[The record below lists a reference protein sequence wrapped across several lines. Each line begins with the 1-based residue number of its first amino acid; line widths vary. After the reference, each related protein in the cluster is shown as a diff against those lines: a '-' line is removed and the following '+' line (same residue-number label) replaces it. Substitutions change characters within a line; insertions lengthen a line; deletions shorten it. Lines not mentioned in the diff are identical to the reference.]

1 MWEKETDLTFQFSQV
16 KQVQTKCASDLCKFI
31 TNLHYRLHFQSF
43 FFFFF
48 FSLKCAACIR
58 ISTIA
63 SQTPHQW
70 KGLRNDIL
78 NEYTA
83 QHSFNVDWSR
93 SLASSS
99 GLQKSPVKDMVHA
112 PIPPRYLLPLKGWQ
126 LHHSESKIWSHTW
139 QPTAEFFFSLFTARR
154 NSGILQTS
162 QNSLYFPRCLC
173 SLCCY
178 PLKAQHD
185 PPLPPPPDTLLLFSI

>member
-1 MWEKETDLTFQFSQV
+1 MR
-16 KQVQTKCASDLCKFI
+16 
-31 TNLHYRLHFQSF
+31 TNLHYHFF
-43 FFFFF
+43 
-48 FSLKCAACIR
+48 LILEMCVCIR
-58 ISTIA
+58 IPSIA

-83 QHSFNVDWSR
+83 QHSHNVDWSR

-126 LHHSESKIWSHTW
+126 LHHSKSEIWSHTW
-139 QPTAEFFFSLFTARR
+139 QPSAVFSLSLSLFSLSDGTRGSYRHHRIRFISLAA
-154 NSGILQTS
+154 SAPSVVILWRLSMT
-162 QNSLYFPRCLC
+162 
-173 SLCCY
+173 
-178 PLKAQHD
+178 
-185 PPLPPPPDTLLLFSI
+185 PPPTPPDTLLLFSI

>member
-1 MWEKETDLTFQFSQV
+1 MCFWPVLIYAIACTSRAFLVF
-16 KQVQTKCASDLCKFI
+16 L
-31 TNLHYRLHFQSF
+31 
-43 FFFFF
+43 
-48 FSLKCAACIR
+48 SLKCAACIR

-139 QPTAEFFFSLFTARR
+139 QPTAEFFFFFSFHCAAELGDPTDITEFALFPSLP
-154 NSGILQTS
+154 LL
-162 QNSLYFPRCLC
+162 SLLL
-173 SLCCY
+173 SSEGS
-178 PLKAQHD
+178 AW
-185 PPLPPPPDTLLLFSI
+185 PPPPPTPWHFVVIFNIKYPLRDYLMLLAVYSSVRLHGSY